1 MTEPIEH
8 IKLLTAPDTLDV
20 DPRINIQSL
29 ETLLEM
35 VRRTAPFIVLDIPY
49 GWSDWV
55 QHSLMQADEIVLTS
69 TLDLVSLRDTKN
81 IIDILDAKR
90 VNDAPPRLVIN
101 KQGAYSK
108 TELSDKDFETAMGCS
123 AAMVIE
129 YNPALFGAAENNGQ
143 TIGAMKPGEKIVES
157 FHELAQLVSG
167 MGAPKSKNKHD
178 DESQRGL
185 FSFLKKKGKD

>member
-1 MTEPIEH
+1 MDALEAPDRLDEVLLERYMTEPIEH

-55 QHSLMQADEIVLTS
+55 QHALMQADEIVLTS

-81 IIDILDAKR
+81 IIDLLD
-90 VNDAPPRLVIN
+90 
-101 KQGAYSK
+101 
-108 TELSDKDFETAMGCS
+108 E
-123 AAMVIE
+123 
-129 YNPALFGAAENNGQ
+129 
-143 TIGAMKPGEKIVES
+143 IGRAHV
-157 FHELAQLVSG
+157 
-167 MGAPKSKNKHD
+167 
-178 DESQRGL
+178 
-185 FSFLKKKGKD
+185 